1 MSRISSFVEES
12 RAEFR
17 RINWPTMRETVR
29 LTTVV
34 IGMYLCV
41 AAFLGAIDF
50 GLLYGLNRY
59 ILR

>member
-17 RINWPTMRETVR
+17 RINWPTMQETVR
-29 LTTVV
+29 MTTVV
-34 IGMYLCV
+34 IGMSLGV

-50 GLLYGLNRY
+50 SLLYGLNHY